1 MPGQEHQPRRGH
13 GDGQAEHLRQREEP
27 GRVGVLRH
35 LTLGHRPTLGYVWS
49 ATKNIVIVGAGP
61 TGLSLAAELR
71 LAGAEVTVLEQRTER
86 DAHSKALT
94 IYPRTI
100 EVLPS
105 RGVEQPFLAE
115 GIPVPQGHFAVLDD
129 RLDFAP
135 LDTDFPI
142 TLALLQART
151 EELLADHACEAD
163 ADIRR
168 GHRVTGLTEHPGEVI
183 VAVAA
188 AYVVG
193 CDGTRSTVRAAA
205 GIDFP
210 DTSASVY
217 GWIGDVVLTDPPSAG
232 SYSRATADGL
242 LLAVP
247 LPGGLHRLAGHSPGD
262 VRADHPGELTL
273 GELRAKV
280 TAIDGRDFG
289 MHSPAWLSRF
299 SNARR
304 QATRYRRGRVLLAGD
319 AAHTHMPAG
328 GVGLNVGL
336 QDAMNLGWQ
345 LGAVVRGEA
354 PDDLLDTYHDE
365 GHPVGA
371 ELLEHTQAQTALMT
385 AFTPDG
391 RRLRSLLS
399 TLIAEQPTFARALA
413 EPLSGLSVRYP
424 FRLLHAGRPVL
435 LDFRDEP
442 GPATPGA
449 VVHHG
454 RPLGD
459 RPDWAALDTALI
471 RPDGHSADVTPRG
484 EPDQHP

>member
-1 MPGQEHQPRRGH
+1 M
-13 GDGQAEHLRQREEP
+13 
-27 GRVGVLRH
+27 
-35 LTLGHRPTLGYVWS
+35 
-49 ATKNIVIVGAGP
+49 TKKIVIAGAGP
-61 TGLSLAAELR
+61 TGLWLAAELR
-71 LAGAEVTVLEQRTER
+71 LAGADVTVLEQRAER
-86 DAHSKALT
+86 DPHSKALT
-94 IYPRTI
+94 IHPRTI
-100 EVLPS
+100 EVLAS

-115 GIPVPQGHFAVLDD
+115 GIPIPQGHFAVLDD
-129 RLDFAP
+129 RLDFAL

-151 EELLADHACEAD
+151 EELLEDLARERG

-168 GHRVTGLTEHPGEVI
+168 GHRVTGLTEHPGEVR
-183 VAVAA
+183 VAVDGPDGEYTVAA

-210 DTSASVY
+210 GTSASVY
-217 GWIGDVVLTDPPSAG
+217 GWLGDVVLTDPPSAG

-273 GELRAKV
+273 DELRAKV
-280 TAIDGRDFG
+280 TAIAGRDFG

-299 SNARR
+299 SNASR

-319 AAHTHMPAG
+319 AAHMHMPAG

-336 QDAMNLGWQ
+336 QDAMNLGWK

-365 GHPVGA
+365 RHPVGA

-399 TLIAEQPTFARALA
+399 TLIAEQPAFARALA
-413 EPLSGLSVRYP
+413 ERLSGLSVRYP
-424 FRLLHAGRPVL
+424 GAHPLTGTRAPNLKFRDTTLFRLLHAGRPVL

-449 VVHHG
+449 IVHHG
-454 RPLGD
+454 RPLDD

-471 RPDGHSADVTPRG
+471 RPDGHVADVTPSG

>member
-1 MPGQEHQPRRGH
+1 M
-13 GDGQAEHLRQREEP
+13 
-27 GRVGVLRH
+27 
-35 LTLGHRPTLGYVWS
+35 
-49 ATKNIVIVGAGP
+49 TKNIVIAGAGP
-61 TGLSLAAELR
+61 TGLWLAAELR

-86 DAHSKALT
+86 DPHSKALT
-94 IYPRTI
+94 IHPRTI
-100 EVLPS
+100 EVLAS

-115 GIPVPQGHFAVLDD
+115 GIPIPQGHFAVLDD
-129 RLDFAP
+129 RLDFAL

-151 EELLADHACEAD
+151 EELLEDHARD
-163 ADIRR
+163 RGADIRR
-168 GHRVTGLTEHPGEVI
+168 GHRVTGLTEHPGEVRVTVDGPDGGYTI
-183 VAVAA
+183 AA

-210 DTSASVY
+210 GTSASVY
-217 GWIGDVVLTDPPSAG
+217 GWLGDVVLTDPPSAG

-247 LPGGLHRLAGHSPGD
+247 LPGGLHRLVGHSPD
-262 VRADHPGELTL
+262 DIRADRPGELTL
-273 GELRAKV
+273 DELRAKV
-280 TAIDGRDFG
+280 TAIAGRDFG

-299 SNARR
+299 SNASR

-319 AAHTHMPAG
+319 AAHMHMPAG

-336 QDAMNLGWQ
+336 QDAMNLGWK

-365 GHPVGA
+365 RHPVGA

-385 AFTPDG
+385 AFSPDG

-399 TLIAEQPTFARALA
+399 TLIAEQPAFAKALA
-413 EPLSGLSVRYP
+413 ERLSGLSVRYP
-424 FRLLHAGRPVL
+424 GAHPLTGTRAPNLKFGDTTLFRLLHAGRPVL
-435 LDFRDEP
+435 LDFREEP
-442 GPATPGA
+442 GPAAPGA
-449 VVHHG
+449 IVHHG
-454 RPLGD
+454 RPLDD

-471 RPDGHSADVTPRG
+471 RPDGHVAEVTPSG
-484 EPDQHP
+484 EPDQHR

>member
-1 MPGQEHQPRRGH
+1 M
-13 GDGQAEHLRQREEP
+13 
-27 GRVGVLRH
+27 
-35 LTLGHRPTLGYVWS
+35 
-49 ATKNIVIVGAGP
+49 TKKIVIAGAGP
-61 TGLSLAAELR
+61 TGLWLAAELR
-71 LAGAEVTVLEQRTER
+71 LAGAEVTVLEQRAER
-86 DAHSKALT
+86 DPHSKALT
-94 IYPRTI
+94 IHPRTI
-100 EVLPS
+100 EVLAS
-105 RGVEQPFLAE
+105 RGVEQPFLVE
-115 GIPVPQGHFAVLDD
+115 GIPIPQGHFAVLDD
-129 RLDFAP
+129 RLDFAL

-151 EELLADHACEAD
+151 EELLEDLARERG

-168 GHRVTGLTEHPGEVI
+168 GHRVTGLAEHPGEVR
-183 VAVAA
+183 VAVDGPDGEYTVAA

-210 DTSASVY
+210 GTSASVY
-217 GWIGDVVLTDPPSAG
+217 GWLGDVVLTDPPSAG

-247 LPGGLHRLAGHSPGD
+247 LPGGLHRLVGHSPGD

-273 GELRAKV
+273 DELRAKV
-280 TAIDGRDFG
+280 TAIAGRDFG

-299 SNARR
+299 SNASR

-319 AAHTHMPAG
+319 AAHMHMPAG

-336 QDAMNLGWQ
+336 QDAMNLGWK

-365 GHPVGA
+365 RHPVGA

-399 TLIAEQPTFARALA
+399 TLIAEQPAFARALA
-413 EPLSGLSVRYP
+413 ERLSGLSVRYP
-424 FRLLHAGRPVL
+424 GAHPLAGTRAPNLKFRDTTLFRLLHAGRPVL

-442 GPATPGA
+442 GPATPGT

-454 RPLGD
+454 RPLDD

-471 RPDGHSADVTPRG
+471 RPDGHVADVTPSG